1 MQVCN
6 DEKKKQKKS
15 NTKSR
20 DLPCLLSYSPAYI
33 QRTPTASLLNISQQ
47 LFSLRLMLMNL
58 LSFNENE
65 LKINFSAP
73 ELIKTTINDN
83 LFYQLFF
90 KIA

>member
-6 DEKKKQKKS
+6 DEKKKQKK
-15 NTKSR
+15 KQYLESR
-20 DLPCLLSYSPAYI
+20 FAIILPSVVMKCLLCYSPAYI
-33 QRTPTASLLNISQQ
+33 HRALTALLLNISQQ

-73 ELIKTTINDN
+73 ELIKNFN
-83 LFYQLFF
+83 
-90 KIA
+90 K

>member
-1 MQVCN
+1 MTKRKN
-6 DEKKKQKKS
+6 RKKS

-33 QRTPTASLLNISQQ
+33 QRTPTY
-47 LFSLRLMLMNL
+47 SLRLMLMNL

-73 ELIKTTINDN
+73 ELIKTSINDN
-83 LFYQLFF
+83 FFYQLFF

>member
-1 MQVCN
+1 
-6 DEKKKQKKS
+6 
-15 NTKSR
+15 
-20 DLPCLLSYSPAYI
+20 
-33 QRTPTASLLNISQQ
+33 
-47 LFSLRLMLMNL
+47 MLMKL

-73 ELIKTTINDN
+73 ELIKTSINDN

>member
-1 MQVCN
+1 
-6 DEKKKQKKS
+6 
-15 NTKSR
+15 
-20 DLPCLLSYSPAYI
+20 
-33 QRTPTASLLNISQQ
+33 
-47 LFSLRLMLMNL
+47 MLMNL

-73 ELIKTTINDN
+73 ELIKTAINDN

>member
-1 MQVCN
+1 MA
-6 DEKKKQKKS
+6 KRKTRKKS

-73 ELIKTTINDN
+73 ELIKTSINDN
-83 LFYQLFF
+83 FYHQLFF